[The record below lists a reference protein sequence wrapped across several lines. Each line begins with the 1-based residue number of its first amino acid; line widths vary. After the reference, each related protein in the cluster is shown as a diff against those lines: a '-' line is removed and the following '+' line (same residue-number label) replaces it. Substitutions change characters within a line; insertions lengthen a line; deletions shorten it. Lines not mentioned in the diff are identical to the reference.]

1 METKTRTI
9 FHLLKKRRSI
19 VSFSRE
25 MPTEEDLML
34 LFDAARWAPSSRN
47 AQPWRF
53 IYTTRDKTEDYDRFF
68 DLLYEGNKFW
78 AHSAPI
84 LALSVAEVIS
94 DYKNK
99 PNRFAFHDLG
109 MAVGNL
115 LTQATSMGL
124 YVHQMGGYDVDR
136 ARTSFDIPERF
147 EPGAM
152 MAIGYPGEIDNL
164 PMELKRRELQ
174 KRTRKNINEFV
185 YNGSWNKKSGFTLQ
199 D

>member
-1 METKTRTI
+1 MEVRTRNKI
-9 FHLLKKRRSI
+9 LNLIKKRKSI
-19 VSFSRE
+19 VSFSPE
-25 MPTEEDLML
+25 IPTQEEIAL

-53 IYTTRDKTEDYDRFF
+53 IYATRKYGEEYDRFF
-68 DLLYEGNKFW
+68 NLLYEGNQLW
-78 AHSAPI
+78 AHSAPV

-94 DYKNK
+94 EYKSK
-99 PNRFAFHDLG
+99 PNRYAFHDLG

-115 LTQATSMGL
+115 LTQATSMGI
-124 YVHQMGGYDVDR
+124 YVHQMGGFDVEG
-136 ARTSFDIPERF
+136 ARKAFNIPERF

-152 MAIGYPGEIDNL
+152 IAIGYPGEIDHL

-174 KRTRKNINEFV
+174 KRTRKEVDEIVFRGTW
-185 YNGSWNKKSGFTLQ
+185 NGSLDFK

>member
-1 METKTRTI
+1 MEIKTRNI

-19 VSFSRE
+19 VSFSSE
-25 MPTEEDLML
+25 MPSRDDLML

-53 IYTTRDKTEDYDRFF
+53 IYSTKESLDEYNRFF
-68 DLLYEGNKFW
+68 HLLHEGNKIW
-78 AHSAPI
+78 AHSAPV

-94 DYKNK
+94 DYKGK
-99 PNRFAFHDLG
+99 PNKYAFHDLG

-124 YVHQMGGYDVDR
+124 YVHQMGGYDAEG
-136 ARTSFDIPERF
+136 ARKTLGIPERF

-152 MAIGYPGEIDNL
+152 IAIGYPGEIDNL
-164 PMELKRRELQ
+164 PMELKRRELMR
-174 KRTRKNINEFV
+174 RTRKETDEFV
-185 YNGSWNKKSGFTLQ
+185 FQGTWKEMER
-199 D
+199 